1 MFVKIGVIKFTTE
14 RFVMVSRRAL
24 KLARS
29 KFATLRLHG
38 PDQKGILAAY
48 SQLLDKYGCAI
59 MKSEQFTD
67 PVPNHLYQRSIFY
80 PAKLNEVGDLN
91 NAGSGFHSEE
101 KLAIEDEMHQLKERF
116 GLNMSKIN
124 WRERP
129 KRVAIFVSKYS
140 HCLVRMN

>member
-1 MFVKIGVIKFTTE
+1 
-14 RFVMVSRRAL
+14 
-24 KLARS
+24 
-29 KFATLRLHG
+29 
-38 PDQKGILAAY
+38 
-48 SQLLDKYGCAI
+48 